1 MAEKKDEVKNA
12 GGEFGFSLILN
23 GNVVC
28 GKRFGIRTFNR
39 ESTNSLEFLTTCRE
53 CVDLIKSD
61 LASKSRIAMAIYD
74 GRLYDSKNSIV
85 KKFEDGHM
93 LGQSLV
99 PFDTPDEE
107 FNKTIDEGECIFEFV
122 VFKNDKKLFSECWD
136 GCVYP
141 EIVRKHIDIVN
152 DVEKFDDG
160 DGILS
165 FKSWLYREMSVGK
178 ENLVPIIM
186 ERIKNVCRP
195 ENVEYDEDGKVL
207 SKSGM
212 YSRRDD
218 YTLSD
223 TYYTVDEETGNDVD
237 MRQYSFGYSERE
249 NDFNNWI
256 RPWEKKLNRKKYTL
270 REFNQ
275 LMELRDSGKSAKKNK
290 KN

>member
-74 GRLYDSKNSIV
+74 GRLYDSKKSIV

-99 PFDTPDEE
+99 PFDAPDEE

-152 DVEKFDDG
+152 DRGQF
-160 DGILS
+160 
-165 FKSWLYREMSVGK
+165 
-178 ENLVPIIM
+178 
-186 ERIKNVCRP
+186 
-195 ENVEYDEDGKVL
+195 
-207 SKSGM
+207 GM
-212 YSRRDD
+212 HS
-218 YTLSD
+218 LL
-223 TYYTVDEETGNDVD
+223 TGTPP
-237 MRQYSFGYSERE
+237 RF
-249 NDFNNWI
+249 I
-256 RPWEKKLNRKKYTL
+256 C
-270 REFNQ
+270 
-275 LMELRDSGKSAKKNK
+275 
-290 KN
+290 